1 MLRVLLVA
9 AGLWLASAA
18 ASVADPLADVRAG
31 NQAFAEGRLE
41 QAVSDFGRAIDSGGL
56 DAEGLALALNNRG
69 VVLAEL
75 GDFDRAI
82 ADYTRALELKPGDAK
97 TIRNLRIAHTRRGL
111 AAARLGE
118 PERALVDLGRAIE
131 LEPSHPTA
139 YLRRGELRLERGEL
153 QAAIEDLEAAA
164 RLAPDN
170 REARAELDRA
180 RAALAAHAAP
190 APEPAVAPSARPPAP
205 APAAPAPTAP
215 GPTAATPAA
224 ATAATPPSSGPA
236 AAPPASTPPPGPV
249 AATSPGE
256 AAGPRFRVTT
266 DVFVRAEPLTSSTA
280 IGSLRRGSQFVARAE
295 DKGWFKVELADGR
308 SGWIYRRFVEP
319 VEPAAQ

>member
-1 MLRVLLVA
+1 MLRVLLLA
-9 AGLWLASAA
+9 AGLQLALVAASA
-18 ASVADPLADVRAG
+18 ADPLADVRAG
-31 NQAFAEGRLE
+31 NKAFAEGRLE
-41 QAVSDFGRAIDSGGL
+41 QAASDFGRAIDSGGL
-56 DAEGLALALNNRG
+56 DPESLALALNNRG

-82 ADYTRALELKPGDAK
+82 ADYSRALELKPGDPK

-111 AAARLGE
+111 AAARLGDA
-118 PERALVDLGRAIE
+118 ERAIADLGRAIE

-153 QAAIEDLEAAA
+153 QAAIVDLEAAA

-170 REARAELDRA
+170 REAQAELDRA
-180 RAALAAHAAP
+180 RAALAARAAP
-190 APEPAVAPSARPPAP
+190 AAEPTAAPSARPAAP

-215 GPTAATPAA
+215 TPPA

-236 AAPPASTPPPGPV
+236 AVPPAATPPSGPV
-249 AATSPGE
+249 TLASPGE
-256 AAGPRFRVTT
+256 AAGSRFRVTT
-266 DVFVRAEPLTSSTA
+266 DVFVRAEPVTTSTA

-308 SGWIYRRFVEP
+308 SGWVYRRFLEP

>member
-1 MLRVLLVA
+1 MLRVLLLA
-9 AGLWLASAA
+9 AGLQLAYVTAA
-18 ASVADPLADVRAG
+18 AADPLADVRAG
-31 NQAFAEGRLE
+31 NKAFAEGRLE
-41 QAVSDFGRAIDSGGL
+41 QAASDFGRAIDSGGL
-56 DAEGLALALNNRG
+56 DAESLALALNNRG

-82 ADYTRALELKPGDAK
+82 DDYGRALELKPGDPK
-97 TIRNLRIAHTRRGL
+97 TIRNLRIAYTRRGL
-111 AAARLGE
+111 AAARLGDA
-118 PERALVDLGRAIE
+118 ERAIADLGRAVE

-180 RAALAAHAAP
+180 RAALAARSVP
-190 APEPAVAPSARPPAP
+190 APEPTAAPSARPPAP
-205 APAAPAPTAP
+205 APAA
-215 GPTAATPAA
+215 
-224 ATAATPPSSGPA
+224 ATAATPPASGPA

-249 AATSPGE
+249 AAASPGE
-256 AAGPRFRVTT
+256 AAGPRFRVTA
-266 DVFVRAEPLTSSTA
+266 DVFVRAEPLTASTA

-308 SGWIYRRFVEP
+308 SGWVYRRFLEP